1 MTIVRLHFPSQR
13 GGAYHSDTK
22 NSFFVFIEELISDLR
37 LSGRI
42 RTSETYATAF
52 NSFRRFRNHLDI
64 SLDDFDS
71 TVVDAYEAY
80 MKRHGIS
87 PNSTSFY
94 MRNLRAMY
102 NRAVDCGLTSQC
114 HPFKH
119 VYTGVEKTTKRAIS
133 LTKLR
138 KIKDVDLSDNP
149 PLEFARDM
157 FMFSFYTR
165 GMSFIDMAY
174 LKKTD
179 LNGGILTYRRKKTG
193 QKLHIKW
200 ESCMQEIVDK
210 YYIPDSEYL
219 MSIINPYSRFPE
231 RKQYLYASH
240 NVNRSLKMI
249 GKRIKMNIPLTMY
262 VSRHSW
268 ASIAKSKNIPL
279 SVISEGMGHESEN
292 TTRIYLTTLD
302 TDTIDKANSLI
313 LKLI

>member
-1 MTIVRLHFPSQR
+1 
-13 GGAYHSDTK
+13 
-22 NSFFVFIEELISDLR
+22 
-37 LSGRI
+37 
-42 RTSETYATAF
+42 
-52 NSFRRFRNHLDI
+52 
-64 SLDDFDS
+64 
-71 TVVDAYEAY
+71 
-80 MKRHGIS
+80 
-87 PNSTSFY
+87 
-94 MRNLRAMY
+94 
-102 NRAVDCGLTSQC
+102 
-114 HPFKH
+114 
-119 VYTGVEKTTKRAIS
+119 
-133 LTKLR
+133 
-138 KIKDVDLSDNP
+138 
-149 PLEFARDM
+149 
-157 FMFSFYTR
+157 
-165 GMSFIDMAY
+165 MSFIDMAY

-210 YYIPDSEYL
+210 YDIPDSEYL
-219 MSIINPYSRFPE
+219 MSIINPHSRFPE